1 MDAYPATQ
9 NYIPQEKLSPPG
21 IVRRLSAEELKPKSP
36 LEIMLAQA
44 SPRTSPESVDQG
56 IKETSQQN
64 TREYFRR
71 LGWEVYDDSGLNSRF
86 NKTYQSRV
94 VADKF
99 AQGLEGM
106 RGMFSDI
113 EYSTVQGLL
122 NQQSSDKI
130 TSVYVTTD
138 NYIALRVVS
147 QDKNIGLDGVY
158 ILLKPLSREG
168 ADKVRKL
175 AK

>member
-36 LEIMLAQA
+36 LEFMVAQGDA
-44 SPRTSPESVDQG
+44 LPKTGTRAVSEYNPRE
-56 IKETSQQN
+56 E
-64 TREYFRR
+64 FRR